1 MDLYAWLTVLLIGG
15 GIAGALWWSVTA
27 AKRRKAIARR
37 AAYRQ
42 DSPEAKTKR
51 RLDTAL
57 RELRDLKEALPPS
70 DRLRV
75 ERRRNRKGEGPG
87 GIERRQR
94 RVR

>member
-1 MDLYAWLTVLLIGG
+1 MDLYPRLTVLLIGG
-15 GIAGALWWSVTA
+15 GIAGALWWRVA
-27 AKRRKAIARR
+27 AARRSRATARR
-37 AAYRQ
+37 AAYRR

-70 DRLRV
+70 DHLRV
-75 ERRRNRKGEGPG
+75 ERRKNRKGEGPG